1 MLGSILAREDLR
13 TPWLSC
19 QSQEGVGDSV
29 RVMQPTRTDRR
40 LEEYPLC
47 IRPLNCRSG
56 CGDCIEK
63 GGQDGM
69 LEATE
74 QRTRASHAQLCSKE
88 LSKIRG
94 SQGVLGGRKPN
105 KIAAR
110 TKSVSKG
117 DCS

>member
-1 MLGSILAREDLR
+1 
-13 TPWLSC
+13 
-19 QSQEGVGDSV
+19 
-29 RVMQPTRTDRR
+29 
-40 LEEYPLC
+40 
-47 IRPLNCRSG
+47 
-56 CGDCIEK
+56 
-63 GGQDGM
+63 M